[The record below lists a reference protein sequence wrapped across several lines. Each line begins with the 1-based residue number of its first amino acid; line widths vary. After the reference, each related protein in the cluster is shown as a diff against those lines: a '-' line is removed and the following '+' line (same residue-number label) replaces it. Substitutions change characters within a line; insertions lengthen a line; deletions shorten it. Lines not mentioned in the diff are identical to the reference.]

1 MLNLKFGER
10 LFVVGAVLLCTA
22 FAIGAAFAQ
31 VIQQPLPNISRGP
44 AVPVNVRTEAANRP
58 AIMNCVGPLTVRVLQ
73 VSADRH
79 AQGTDIEADFAPAA
93 SATAIRPGQC
103 WRTGGW
109 GNGALMDAGGT
120 GVIGYRALLGNCP
133 LVASLRTANGA
144 VAEIQSND
152 RINGQTLL
160 NAGIRTG
167 RFSIETRYVGQSM
180 ATGSPHGPTR
190 YEAVNAAGAMV
201 RPEWCQ

>member
-1 MLNLKFGER
+1 MLNLKFGGR
-10 LFVVGAVLLCTA
+10 LFVVGALLLCSA
-22 FAIGAAFAQ
+22 FAMSAAFAQ

-58 AIMNCVGPLTVRVLQ
+58 AIMNCVGPLTVRVMQ

-93 SATAIRPGQC
+93 SATDIRPGQC

-109 GNGALMDAGGT
+109 GNGLLMDPGGR
-120 GVIGYRALLGNCP
+120 GVIRYRALLGNCP
-133 LVASLRTANGA
+133 LVSSARMANGA
-144 VAEIQSND
+144 VAEILSND

-160 NAGIRTG
+160 NAGIRPG
-167 RFSIETRYVGQSM
+167 RFSIETRYFGRPDGSSS
-180 ATGSPHGPTR
+180 APTG
-190 YEAVNAAGAMV
+190 YIAVNADGAMV
-201 RPEWCQ
+201 RPAWCQ